1 MMSTPPLR
9 FTLICIALLLLG
21 GSLYAQEDLAVAQS
35 YYNSEEYDKA
45 LVYIEEAEKM
55 GVSKP
60 LFELKLNCYLAL
72 TDYKEAAD
80 WIEDN
85 LKANRFNPVDLYIDL
100 IKVQLAAGE
109 VKKADKA
116 YVQLQEVVRQ
126 NPNYAYSAG
135 NNLQRAGFPQMAL
148 DIYLLAE
155 SLRSNLNFDY
165 QKAQLYG
172 ELGNIEKMYEMYVDL
187 LSLSPNYLNNIQ
199 QLLGRSYQ
207 SGGALVKGDYLKQL
221 LINRIQEGGPQTLN
235 QLLVYLF
242 VQEEAYSQA
251 FVQLRALDKRGLLAP
266 GELYKLGKI
275 AFENTDY
282 FTAQR
287 ILDYVLAKGDND
299 PFYESALS
307 LNLQVKTAA
316 LEEKDTTPEAWTELL
331 REYAEAREILKGAPL
346 AGQVAIAEAH
356 LLAFKLNK
364 PAEAKS
370 LLKQTINTITTSEED
385 MALAKIELAD
395 ILLYTG
401 QRWDA
406 ILYYG
411 QAEKAFEFSPIG
423 QEAKFKRAKA
433 AYYVGDF
440 EWAQGI
446 FGVLKESTS
455 KLIANDAMQYS
466 LLIADNI
473 AMDTNT
479 EAMATYAKADL
490 LQYQN
495 KIDSSLR
502 ILGIM
507 EIAFMD
513 HPVQDDVLLLKAR
526 LLERKGLP
534 AEAANYYQ
542 QVVENYGSGILA
554 DDALYALAQ
563 LYEGPLA
570 DPEKAKGY
578 YEQIFTKYADS
589 FFASDARK
597 RFREMRGD
605 ILN

>member
-1 MMSTPPLR
+1 MKHTFLR
-9 FTLICIALLLLG
+9 LSLVCIALFTWG
-21 GSLYAQEDLAVAQS
+21 GTLYAQEDLAVAQS
-35 YYNSEEYDKA
+35 YYRAEEYDKA
-45 LVYIEEAEKM
+45 LVYIKEAEKS
-55 GVSKP
+55 GVSQP

-72 TDYKEAAD
+72 SDYEEAAG

-85 LKANRFNPVDLYIDL
+85 LKAKRFNPVDLYIDL
-100 IKVQLAAGE
+100 LKVQLAAGE
-109 VKKADKA
+109 AKKAERA
-116 YVQLQEVVRQ
+116 YEGLLEMIEH

-135 NNLQRAGFPQMAL
+135 NQLQRSGFPQRSL
-148 DIYLLAE
+148 EVYQLAE
-155 SLRSNLNFDY
+155 SLRPNLNFDY

-187 LSLSPNYLNNIQ
+187 LSLSPNYLNSIQ

-207 SGGALVKGDYLKQL
+207 SGGTLVKGDYLKQL
-221 LINRIQEGGPQTLN
+221 LINRIQEGAPQTLN

-251 FVQLRALDKRGLLAP
+251 FVQLRALDKRDLLGP
-266 GELYKLGKI
+266 GELFKLGKI
-275 AFENTDY
+275 TYENADY
-282 FTAQR
+282 FTAGR
-287 ILDYVLAKGDND
+287 ILDYVLSKGAND

-307 LNLQVKTAA
+307 LNLKVKTADLHQKGA
-316 LEEKDTTPEAWTELL
+316 TREEWEQLLEE
-331 REYAEAREILKGAPL
+331 YASAREVLKGAPL
-346 AGQVAIAEAH
+346 AGEVSIAEAH
-356 LLAFKLNK
+356 LLAFELDET
-364 PAEAKS
+364 AEAKR
-370 LLKQTINTITTSEED
+370 LLKQTINIVTTSEED
-385 MALAKIELAD
+385 IARAKIELAD

-401 QRWDA
+401 ERWDA

-411 QAEKAFEFSPIG
+411 QAEKAFEYSPIG

-479 EAMATYAKADL
+479 EAMTTYAKADL

-495 KIDSSLR
+495 KVDSSLR

-513 HPVQDDVLLLKAR
+513 HPIQDDVLLLKAQ

-534 AEAANYYQ
+534 AEAATYYQ
-542 QVVENYGSGILA
+542 QVVEEHGSGILA
-554 DDALYALAQ
+554 DDALYALAL

-570 DPEKAKGY
+570 DMEKAKHY
-578 YEQIFTKYADS
+578 YEEIFTKHIDS
-589 FFASDARK
+589 FYASDARK
-597 RFREMRGD
+597 RFRELRGD
-605 ILN
+605 LLN